1 MSDTDTK
8 KNQIA
13 DAIMKGIKDALK
25 QQGFDNVR
33 IVNSPD
39 ELLKALADS
48 CDCPSCRAERQ
59 LSGPMGAA
67 LMEVANDNRESLA
80 ALREQMRQRS
90 AAMDQSAVGVPTKLA
105 AAQNE
110 IDRIMKDTGDRLKR
124 LLVGLGTPL
133 H

>member
-13 DAIMKGIKDALK
+13 DAIMQGIKDSLK
-25 QQGFDNVR
+25 QQGFGNVR

-39 ELLKALADS
+39 ELMKVLAES
-48 CDCPSCRAERQ
+48 CDCPACRAERQ

-67 LMEVANDNRESLA
+67 LAEVAKANRESLA
-80 ALREQMRQRS
+80 AMREQMRQRS
-90 AAMDQSAVGVPTKLA
+90 AAMDQSAVGAPTKLA

-124 LLVGLGTPL
+124 LLVGLNTPL